1 MMTKRLIW
9 LCALA
14 LGVVGFCHAQALKL
28 RSDAPQSYVVK
39 RGDTLWDIA
48 GAFLQNPWSWPE
60 IWRGNPQIRNPH
72 RIYPGDVLSLSYF
85 RGKPYLSVHQ
95 GRARKLSPQ
104 LREVVHD
111 QAIAPLPLDAVRPFL
126 SRPRVVSLAEYGQAP
141 YIVSSQDQRLVAG
154 AGNVVYVRG
163 LADAAPPGYGVFRR
177 GEPYVDP
184 ASGEILGYE
193 ALQVADAVVKQF
205 SDPAVALVTQSNREV
220 LVGDR
225 LLADSDTAFLEFVPH
240 APSREVVGTIL
251 SVFGGVSQIGQYN
264 VVVLNLGLQDGL
276 EPGHALSIYQ
286 TGQIVRDPIAIRT
299 GYGSTDQGSGELVEL
314 PPEYVGDLM
323 VFRIFERVSF
333 ALVMRSLRPA
343 HVYDTVTNP

>member
-14 LGVVGFCHAQALKL
+14 LGVVGFCYAEAVKL

-60 IWRGNPQIRNPH
+60 IWRGNPQIRNPN

-85 RGKPYLSVHQ
+85 SGKPYLSVQ
-95 GRARKLSPQ
+95 EGRERKLSPQ
-104 LREVVHD
+104 QREVAHD
-111 QAIAPLPLDAVRPFL
+111 QAIAPLPLDAIRPFL

-154 AGNVVYVRG
+154 AGNLVYVRG

-184 ASGEILGYE
+184 ASGAILGYE

-205 SDPAVALVTQSNREV
+205 SDPAVALVTQSHREV

-225 LLADSDTAFLEFVPH
+225 LFADLDTAFLEFVPH
-240 APSREVVGTIL
+240 APTREVVGTIL
-251 SVFGGVSQIGQYN
+251 SVLGGVSQIGQYHA
-264 VVVLNLGLQDGL
+264 VVLNLGLQEGL
-276 EPGHALSIYQ
+276 EPGHVLSIYQ
-286 TGQIVRDPIAIRT
+286 TGQIVRDPIAIKA

-323 VFRIFERVSF
+323 LFRVFERVSF

>member
-1 MMTKRLIW
+1 MMTKRLVW

-14 LGVVGFCHAQALKL
+14 LGVVGFCYAEVVKL

-48 GAFLQNPWSWPE
+48 GAFLQNSWSWPE
-60 IWRGNPQIRNPH
+60 IWRGNPQIRNPN

-85 RGKPYLSVHQ
+85 SGKPYLSVQQ
-95 GRARKLSPQ
+95 GRERKLSPQ
-104 LREVVHD
+104 QREVAND
-111 QAIAPLPLDAVRPFL
+111 QAIAPLPLDAIRPFL

-154 AGNVVYVRG
+154 AGNLVYVRG
-163 LADAAPPGYGVFRR
+163 LADAVPAGYGVFRR

-225 LLADSDTAFLEFVPH
+225 LLADTDTAFLQFVPH
-240 APSREVVGTIL
+240 APAREVVGTIL
-251 SVFGGVSQIGQYN
+251 SVFGGVSQIGQYH
-264 VVVLNLGLQDGL
+264 VVVLNLGLQEGV
-276 EPGHALSIYQ
+276 EPGHVLSIYQ
-286 TGQIVRDPIAIRT
+286 TGQIVRDPIAIKA

-314 PPEYVGDLM
+314 PPERVGELM
-323 VFRIFERVSF
+323 LFRVFERVSF